1 MKLLDLLTDS
11 YKEVHMTTGTL
22 VALLVV
28 ALVACIILK
37 VSKKI
42 IGTIF
47 FIAAI
52 VLVMKYLV
60 PMVM

>member
-1 MKLLDLLTDS
+1 MMEVVSNLSGNLT
-11 YKEVHMTTGTL
+11 
-22 VALLVV
+22 ALLIV

-42 IGTIF
+42 IGFLIF
-47 FIAAI
+47 AAAI
-52 VLVMKYLV
+52 FAAMKWLV

>member
-1 MKLLDLLTDS
+1 
-11 YKEVHMTTGTL
+11 MTTGTL

-28 ALVACIILK
+28 VLVACIILK

-42 IGTIF
+42 IGTLF

-52 VLVMKYLV
+52 VLAMKYLV

>member
-1 MKLLDLLTDS
+1 
-11 YKEVHMTTGTL
+11 MTTGTL

-42 IGTIF
+42 IGTII